1 MSDHNAGVETLWAAY
16 EYWSA
21 GLGGSRRSDF
31 DQLIAAHDAE
41 VAANALEQAAIVL
54 GERRRVWAGEGKTE
68 VLVDER
74 TMEMIPLTSWI
85 RQRAA
90 EIRGG

>member
-31 DQLIAAHDAE
+31 DKLIASHDAE
-41 VAANALEQAAIVL
+41 VAANAIDQAAIVL
-54 GERRRVWAGEGKTE
+54 GERRRVWVGGGVAQ
-68 VLVDER
+68 VLVDES
-74 TMEMIPLTSWI
+74 TMEMIPLTDWM

-90 EIRGG
+90 ETRRV